1 MRESVWAS
9 GDFDDKIR
17 GTSPGY
23 MEQYNSSIDGSKI
36 HFTAQPLF
44 FETTTEWAAA
54 LQEMQTG
61 SNVDE
66 TLDKLASKIDRM
78 MKDVGLA

>member
-1 MRESVWAS
+1 MARRQRQMC
-9 GDFDDKIR
+9 IR
-17 GTSPGY
+17 DS
-23 MEQYNSSIDGSKI
+23 
-36 HFTAQPLF
+36 FTAQPLF